1 MNIGDT
7 LACIV
12 LNNNN
17 NISWGMRENIEEHLT
32 EEEMGQLR
40 EAMNTS
46 AQIIVTGIS
55 REIKQS
61 IAEEHGVNTE
71 GIE

>member
-61 IAEEHGVNTE
+61 IAEEYGVNTE
-71 GIE
+71 EIE

>member
-1 MNIGDT
+1 MNISDT

-12 LNNNN
+12 LNDNN

-55 REIKQS
+55 REIKQL
-61 IAEEHGVNTE
+61 IAEEYGVNTE
-71 GIE
+71 EIE